1 MLVLNTNRSI
11 KFLRIFF
18 SSIFQCGS
26 MLKFVF
32 KWGASRIC
40 HWQKNF
46 LRGLN
51 EKYSCQVTFPIHV
64 SFLKFQLTRLHKCH
78 FAMVN
83 IKKKQKSCKMIMDH
97 PKTISTKFDSNW
109 ASGLWQMDWNVESWS
124 WTLIDHDRMVVRFS
138 TTCAISAY
146 HYLHCE
152 FESHSWRGV
161 LHTTFLIKFVS
172 DLRQVGGFLRVLRF
186 PHQ

>member
-1 MLVLNTNRSI
+1 
-11 KFLRIFF
+11 
-18 SSIFQCGS
+18 

-64 SFLKFQLTRLHKCH
+64 SFLKFQLTRLHKWH

-97 PKTISTKFDSNW
+97 PKTISGTISHVKFSKRIKNHVICW
-109 ASGLWQMDWNVESWS
+109 GSMIVWFMMFNATFNY
-124 WTLIDHDRMVVRFS
+124 
-138 TTCAISAY
+138 ISVI
-146 HYLHCE
+146 
-152 FESHSWRGV
+152 SWRSVLLMRKPGV
-161 LHTTFLIKFVS
+161 LWENHRPVASHWQTLSKMLYGVHLAMSGIQTHNVS
-172 DLRQVGGFLRVLRF
+172 SDR
-186 PHQ
+186 H